1 MHAETFI
8 EQEAQADEKLR
19 LFSLYVDFAASMR
32 ARWVGSTITKLVG
45 PRWNTSSEMW
55 ALDFF
60 QTSQSIREMML
71 QGAIDADVLIVAL
84 SSLDRRE
91 SELIEWLNTL
101 ADKKAELPV
110 SGLFI
115 GLLGDEDHE
124 AGELGWTV
132 KQFIGC
138 AQRMGMDFIWQWMG
152 PEAINDTTWLA
163 DNVKKFLSRK
173 QSRFSMAWL
182 QNTETGIGR
191 LPAAV

>member
-1 MHAETFI
+1 MHVETFI
-8 EQEAQADEKLR
+8 EPEAQADEKLR
-19 LFSLYVDFAASMR
+19 LFSLYLDWAALLR
-32 ARWVGSTITKLVG
+32 ARWASNLITQSAR
-45 PRWNTSSEMW
+45 PRWKVSSEMW
-55 ALDFF
+55 ALDFSL
-60 QTSQSIREMML
+60 TSQPIRKTML

-84 SSLDRRE
+84 SSLDQRE
-91 SELIEWLNTL
+91 SKLIEWLNVL
-101 ADKKAELPV
+101 ADQKAELPV

-115 GLLGDEDHE
+115 GLLGDENHE
-124 AGELGWTV
+124 AGELEWTV

-152 PEAINDTTWLA
+152 PEAINDTIWLTG
-163 DNVKKFLSRK
+163 NVKKFLSRK